1 MTECLFRGPHA
12 EASGSIDL
20 EEGDIVKNKKIRMK
34 LLEHD
39 MKYYQLD
46 KILGISEPTRCRMLR
61 NELPEAEQDRICQLI
76 EEFVKKGSQEHE

>member
-1 MTECLFRGPHA
+1 M
-12 EASGSIDL
+12 
-20 EEGDIVKNKKIRMK
+20 KNKRIRMK

-61 NELPEAEQDRICQLI
+61 NELPEDEQNRICQLI
-76 EEFVKKGSQEHE
+76 DDYVKGGQDNGKAANNG